1 MQYFGVALAGRLDEA
16 LSMAFGRL
24 LRVTASVCRVRI
36 FSSELGIDELP
47 VWREALLGPS
57 DLLGRI
63 CALPQSFPGFRSC
76 RRCLSI
82 RGGGVPGWDSEGY
95 GENPYRAP
103 QQPPYAEQLPDTR
116 YLADSPF
123 VGDARYHRADVT
135 QSHWAS
141 EWDQG
146 YPDLRAS
153 TNDPAAS
160 ARGGYDFRGP
170 HEVRDWN
177 ASSWRDSYRFRP
189 LTDLERRRIDTATGW
204 RPRPRS
210 PYPFVE
216 GIRQVDVSPPVETYG
231 YQSDGGW
238 LDRYYGRP

>member
-135 QSHWAS
+135 QSH
-141 EWDQG
+141 G
-146 YPDLRAS
+146 RA
-153 TNDPAAS
+153 N
-160 ARGGYDFRGP
+160 
-170 HEVRDWN
+170 
-177 ASSWRDSYRFRP
+177 
-189 LTDLERRRIDTATGW
+189 
-204 RPRPRS
+204 
-210 PYPFVE
+210 
-216 GIRQVDVSPPVETYG
+216 GIRATRIYGHRPTIPPPRQGADMTFGVRTRSG
-231 YQSDGGW
+231 IGMPPLGAIATDFV
-238 LDRYYGRP
+238 P